1 MIHHRTSYTTLNA
14 SLHQASTTTI
24 TKPPQP
30 PAAGTPTT
38 VYQVAGFQQVARLRT
53 NGLVDYRLYPSPASP
68 FSIVLSSF
76 SSIRISTPPTRLEHS
91 RECRAKDRHQRS
103 SFKISIVSRRCSRK
117 SWLSLFDA
125 RARRHTYTR
134 ARYIGTVP
142 FYFRSPC
149 VAEGDEQSGIPI
161 LWLASDSLSHYLY
174 PIAGLTEPFLFVAVD
189 GISSQLELDLSNP
202 RVIALPARFSSFF
215 PRLPPQNLSTELLP
229 RSGIPSARRLD
240 ACFDLFLRMFWPMW
254 STWEILAMN
263 GKEYVYIEEKINSLI
278 NIQEYQSNII
288 YLLNCNWSLQ

>member
-1 MIHHRTSYTTLNA
+1 MNFINFQNLRYHRTNSFRTPWFTSAIVHHAYTTLNA
-14 SLHQASTTTI
+14 WLHQASTTTTI

-30 PAAGTPTT
+30 PAAGVPTT

-53 NGLVDYRLYPSPASP
+53 NGLVDYRLYPSPASL

-76 SSIRISTPPTRLEHS
+76 SSIRISAPPTSLKHT
-91 RECRAKDRHQRS
+91 RECRAKGGHQRS

-117 SWLSLFDA
+117 SWISLLDV
-125 RARRHTYTR
+125 RAHTYTSTLYWHG
-134 ARYIGTVP
+134 AIL
-142 FYFRSPC
+142 FSFSLC

-161 LWLASDSLSHYLY
+161 LWLALTLSLSLSFSYYLY

-215 PRLPPQNLSTELLP
+215 PRLAPQNLSFYP
-229 RSGIPSARRLD
+229 VRGFRRLG
-240 ACFDLFLRMFWPMW
+240 ASIFFFGCFERCDRL
-254 STWEILAMN
+254 
-263 GKEYVYIEEKINSLI
+263 
-278 NIQEYQSNII
+278 
-288 YLLNCNWSLQ
+288 

>member
-117 SWLSLFDA
+117 PWLSLFDA

-215 PRLPPQNLSTELLP
+215 PRLPPQNLSFYP
-229 RSGIPSARRLD
+229 VRGFRRPG
-240 ACFDLFLRMFWPMW
+240 ASMHASIFFFECFDRRDRLERYWQWMER
-254 STWEILAMN
+254 ST
-263 GKEYVYIEEKINSLI
+263 YI
-278 NIQEYQSNII
+278 
-288 YLLNCNWSLQ
+288 

>member
-117 SWLSLFDA
+117 S
-125 RARRHTYTR
+125 
-134 ARYIGTVP
+134 
-142 FYFRSPC
+142 
-149 VAEGDEQSGIPI
+149 
-161 LWLASDSLSHYLY
+161 
-174 PIAGLTEPFLFVAVD
+174 
-189 GISSQLELDLSNP
+189 
-202 RVIALPARFSSFF
+202 
-215 PRLPPQNLSTELLP
+215 
-229 RSGIPSARRLD
+229 
-240 ACFDLFLRMFWPMW
+240 
-254 STWEILAMN
+254 
-263 GKEYVYIEEKINSLI
+263 
-278 NIQEYQSNII
+278 
-288 YLLNCNWSLQ
+288 

>member
-1 MIHHRTSYTTLNA
+1 MNFINFQNLCTIIFNHHDINKISYDRFNLNISHKFFSNTIIHQHHRTSYTTFNA

-76 SSIRISTPPTRLEHS
+76 SSIRISTPPTRLKHT

-117 SWLSLFDA
+117 S
-125 RARRHTYTR
+125 
-134 ARYIGTVP
+134 
-142 FYFRSPC
+142 
-149 VAEGDEQSGIPI
+149 
-161 LWLASDSLSHYLY
+161 
-174 PIAGLTEPFLFVAVD
+174 
-189 GISSQLELDLSNP
+189 
-202 RVIALPARFSSFF
+202 
-215 PRLPPQNLSTELLP
+215 
-229 RSGIPSARRLD
+229 
-240 ACFDLFLRMFWPMW
+240 
-254 STWEILAMN
+254 
-263 GKEYVYIEEKINSLI
+263 
-278 NIQEYQSNII
+278 
-288 YLLNCNWSLQ
+288 